1 MYFCFSLNVSRN
13 GTYLFR
19 IYNLC
24 LFRLYIIYADLL
36 NSKQR
41 LWFPITILILLVS
54 FKQNN
59 DKRNFF
65 LFFFISILSSLKYKN
80 TSDLSNG
87 VRICTSSQFS
97 PMSLWASVIIFK
109 HWLLTWTILFI
120 IFLNFSIRIW
130 ISFSFY

>member
-1 MYFCFSLNVSRN
+1 MRWLHCLSFIDIYILLFRLFYFCIVAMYFCFSLNVSRN
-13 GTYLFR
+13 DTYLFR

-65 LFFFISILSSLKYKN
+65 SFSLFRFFRLLNTKIL
-80 TSDLSNG
+80 
-87 VRICTSSQFS
+87 Q
-97 PMSLWASVIIFK
+97 
-109 HWLLTWTILFI
+109 
-120 IFLNFSIRIW
+120 IFLMAWEFVPARNFHPW
-130 ISFSFY
+130 VYEHLW